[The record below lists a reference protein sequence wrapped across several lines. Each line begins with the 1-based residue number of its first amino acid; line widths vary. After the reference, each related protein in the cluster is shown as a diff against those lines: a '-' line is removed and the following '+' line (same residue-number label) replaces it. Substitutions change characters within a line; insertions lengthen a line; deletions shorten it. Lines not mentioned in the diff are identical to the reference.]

1 MNATFPELNPPVRIM
16 LTPGPS
22 LMHPRVYRAMVTP
35 IIGHLDYRF
44 MGVMDEVQTMLRN
57 VMRTKNKLTIPLS
70 GSGSAAI
77 EAAMINFLEEG
88 DAAIICV
95 AGHFAERMA
104 EVATRV
110 GATVIRVE
118 APWGQPVDPQKV
130 REAAR
135 GQKIKLIGMVHGETS
150 TGIFQPIAPYREVAD
165 ECGALLVVD
174 AVATLAGVPLDVDQ
188 DRIDVCFSGTQ
199 KCLSA
204 PPGMAPI
211 TVGPRGEE
219 VLSRRKSKVSS
230 WYLDLTVVQKYWG
243 KDRTYHHTPPIS
255 LIFGLHEA
263 LRMVEEEGLEG
274 RWQRHKLHAQAL
286 VAGLEGMGLEMVAAP
301 AHRMITVIAIKAPA
315 GIEEVKVRRRML
327 DEHNLEIAGGFGQLA
342 GKIFRIGLMGYGAHR
357 NNVLLVLA
365 TLEKVLGEFGF
376 RAPAGAGVVAAER
389 VYAGAHELA
398 DVRT

>member
-1 MNATFPELNPPVRIM
+1 
-16 LTPGPS
+16 
-22 LMHPRVYRAMVTP
+22 
-35 IIGHLDYRF
+35 
-44 MGVMDEVQTMLRN
+44 
-57 VMRTKNKLTIPLS
+57 
-70 GSGSAAI
+70 
-77 EAAMINFLEEG
+77 
-88 DAAIICV
+88 
-95 AGHFAERMA
+95 
-104 EVATRV
+104 
-110 GATVIRVE
+110 
-118 APWGQPVDPQKV
+118 
-130 REAAR
+130 
-135 GQKIKLIGMVHGETS
+135 
-150 TGIFQPIAPYREVAD
+150 
-165 ECGALLVVD
+165 
-174 AVATLAGVPLDVDQ
+174 
-188 DRIDVCFSGTQ
+188 
-199 KCLSA
+199 
-204 PPGMAPI
+204 MAPI

-219 VLSRRKSKVSS
+219 VLSSRKSKVSS

-315 GIEEVKVRRRML
+315 GIEEAKVRRRML
-327 DEHNLEIAGGFGQLA
+327 DEHNLEIAGGFGQFA

-389 VYAGAHELA
+389 VYAGAPELA

>member
-1 MNATFPELNPPVRIM
+1 MDATYPQLNPQVRIM

-22 LMHPRVYRAMVTP
+22 MIHPRVYRAMVTP

-44 MGVMDEVQTMLRN
+44 MGIMDEVQTMLRN
-57 VMRTKNKLTIPLS
+57 VMRTKNKMTIPLS
-70 GSGSAAI
+70 ASGSGAI
-77 EAAMINFLEEG
+77 EASMINFLEPG
-88 DAAIICV
+88 DTAIICV

-104 EVATRV
+104 EVASRI
-110 GATVIRVE
+110 GANVIRVE

-130 REAAR
+130 REAAKGKKVR
-135 GQKIKLIGMVHGETS
+135 VVGMVQGETS
-150 TGIFQPIAPYREVAD
+150 TGVFQPIGPYRGVAD

-174 AVATLAGVPLDVDQ
+174 AVATVAGIPLDVDEE
-188 DRIDVCFSGTQ
+188 RIDVCFSGTQ

-219 VLSRRKSKVSS
+219 VLSSRKSKVPS

-263 LRMVEEEGLEG
+263 LRLVEEEGLEA
-274 RWQRHKLHAQAL
+274 RWQRHKLNSQAL
-286 VAGLEGMGLEMVAAP
+286 VAGLEAMGLEMVAAP
-301 AHRMITVIAIKAPA
+301 EHRLVTVIAVKAPA
-315 GIEEVKVRRRML
+315 GIEEAKVRRRIL
-327 DEHNLEIAGGFGQLA
+327 DEHNIEIAGGFGQFA
-342 GKIFRIGLMGYGAHR
+342 GKIFRIGLMGYGAQR

-365 TLEKVLGEFGF
+365 TLEKVLGQFGF

-389 VYAGAHELA
+389 VYASVPEPAG
-398 DVRT
+398 VRT